1 MNLTFEPI
9 GVYNKTSY
17 YAWLQHT
24 DILQELNSRT
34 PKWLTHKKKKKKKK
48 FCATMRK
55 MLFGAKVATGIS
67 LMRYNG
73 FVNITF
79 YVLTIEVRKVP

>member
-1 MNLTFEPI
+1 MLGCNTLI
-9 GVYNKTSY
+9 Y
-17 YAWLQHT
+17 YKNSIAELQNDLH
-24 DILQELNSRT
+24 IKR
-34 PKWLTHKKKKKKKK
+34 KRKKKK